1 MVCGAICDRVSSYY
15 TVIISNYARHPREPS
30 RNARQAR
37 SMTSN
42 AVKATARSAPV
53 MDAENGEAGSCFGHA
68 NPYRSLVIVL
78 DIGEALIARRRPFE
92 RAALL
97 AGTPRDEIFD
107 LARKF
112 EVLVGNSFRAVVLQ
126 FDLDP
131 RVGRGDIRMM
141 PGGLREMADGVDHH
155 QRAFPTRGAKG
166 PPDPAVF
173 VAPMRELALEPRL
186 DFARLIGALF
196 RILAHCVPPISSATT
211 LGRPA
216 KSGGATAPIARLS
229 A

>member
-15 TVIISNYARHPREPS
+15 TVIISNYARHPREPRRS
-30 RNARQAR
+30 AQQAR

-42 AVKATARSAPV
+42 AVKAAARSAPV
-53 MDAENGEAGSCFGHA
+53 MDAENGEAGSCFGRA

-78 DIGEALIARRRPFE
+78 DIGEPLIAGWRPLE
-92 RAALL
+92 RAALP
-97 AGTPRDEIFD
+97 AGTPRDEVFN

-141 PGGLREMADGVDHH
+141 PGRLREMADRVDHH
-155 QRAFPTRGAKG
+155 QRALPARGAKS
-166 PPDPAVF
+166 PSDPAIF
-173 VAPMRELALEPRL
+173 VAPVGEIAFEPRL
-186 DFARLIGALF
+186 DLVRFIDALF
-196 RILAHCVPPISSATT
+196 GLFAHCVPPVRRASS
-211 LGRPA
+211 R
-216 KSGGATAPIARLS
+216 SMR
-229 A
+229 